1 VTGVSTIEVDEA
13 GMSALREFARDRVG
27 GRLAGQMVDDARRLA
42 PKDTTALS
50 LTGRVVRMGP
60 ELWRIVFGEGL
71 PDGRAIYQ
79 EMGTDWLM
87 PNGKVRIMAAQPY
100 IRPSVYRER
109 SL

>member
-1 VTGVSTIEVDEA
+1 MGEIEVNQA
-13 GMSALREFARDRVG
+13 GIDQLAQFVRDRVG

-79 EMGTDWLM
+79 EMGTEWLM
-87 PNGKVRIMAAQPY
+87 PNGKTRIMKAQPY